1 MKFKGMTGFGT
12 LGWVTRWGLSHIGWY
27 WSYFPAILR
36 FSAVM
41 WGHIPTRAGILQS
54 SVQNSQSF
62 QQFAPGVA
70 VSFQLHPIQLSRRKW
85 KLNLVVTQ
93 SQRNPGKG
101 RTGEQSLWWDWDHY
115 QSQCCRI
122 PALPLHNLLNFKITA
137 ENWRIPQPQ
146 SFAESPE
153 SRVGLHL
160 PWLCQV
166 VFQAVG
172 STTCRTPHKIPF
184 MWPFQVKTPH
194 CQLIQQVKLEA
205 AFWLHLKFLPS
216 CF

>member
-1 MKFKGMTGFGT
+1 MSDKVGIVTHWMILELFSSYSEILCCDVRTHPNKGWDLTE
-12 LGWVTRWGLSHIGWY
+12 LCAEL
-27 WSYFPAILR
+27 P
-36 FSAVM
+36 
-41 WGHIPTRAGILQS
+41 
-54 SVQNSQSF
+54 SF